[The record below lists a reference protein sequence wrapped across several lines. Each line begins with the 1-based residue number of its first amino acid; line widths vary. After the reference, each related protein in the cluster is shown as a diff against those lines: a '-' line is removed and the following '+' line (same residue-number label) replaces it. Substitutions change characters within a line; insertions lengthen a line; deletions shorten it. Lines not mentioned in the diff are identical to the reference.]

1 MDSLEKKMESSRR
14 RKKMEFSFGLGDP
27 STTSPKYGFTKCK
40 MIP

>member
-27 STTSPKYGFTKCK
+27 QQVQNMDSPSAR
-40 MIP
+40 